1 MLINFRETQKTKKQL
16 NKLRHSDLNLTK
28 FIELCILNYPKIKN
42 IINS

>member
-1 MLINFRETQKTKKQL
+1 MLIIIRESKKTEKQL

-28 FIELCILNYPKIKN
+28 FIELCILNYPKIKR